1 MKISKI
7 MNNKGYSLLELVAV
21 IAILAMIIVPI
32 GNFLLSNYRTY
43 HLASN
48 QINSQQE
55 AQKTMS
61 LMVERAMGAKGM
73 TISEA
78 DGLLSF
84 NFDMGE
90 SGSTPLRW
98 NFQYDSAQGILYGNS
113 RTDTTDLVA
122 YGNNIQSL
130 TVSQISNKGV
140 RFSMRSTTGGE
151 QIDLS
156 NEVYFRNR

>member
-7 MNNKGYSLLELVAV
+7 MNNKGYSLLELIAV

-78 DGLLSF
+78 GGLLTF

-98 NFQYDSAQGILYGNS
+98 NFKYDSAQGILYGNS
-113 RTDTTDLVA
+113 RTDATDWVA
-122 YGNNIQSL
+122 YGSNIESL

-140 RFSMRSTTGGE
+140 RFSMKSTTGDE
-151 QIDLS
+151 QIDLN